1 MIAAFQHIAAPPTL
15 RANQTI
21 LDHPMLNGNPNV
33 LLFVTA
39 DYGTIGPY
47 HEKPVGVW
55 YDSSR
60 WSIFN
65 QDGSLMT
72 LNVRFNVL
80 AVKPGAHAYIHIA
93 HLDNISGSMT
103 SLDHPLLNGNP
114 KARLLVTPS
123 GMGTYNPH
131 VIGVRYEE
139 QMGRWMI
146 FNQDYQ
152 PMPEGAAFNVLI
164 WDAIFDVTAP
174 KVPYNWFPIDH
185 PTAIHYPEILVFVT
199 QYWTGVEN
207 NNEVGVWHNGEQ
219 WTIYNQT
226 RAWMPHGAS
235 FMVLMIKPITPP
247 PPAPSPTPSLTP
259 TRLPPSPTP
268 SRTPTRLPP
277 SPTPSRTPTRRP
289 PSPTPSPTPIRI
301 PIPQLPTPRL
311 TPIEPSPRPTIIP
324 PAEPVLGWAEL
335 HAHPAAHL
343 AFGNAGFFHGS
354 PGLGLRAS
362 DPLRDMPR
370 CSPDKHAGFDE
381 DTVRHYTR
389 KLLIG
394 NFDNLTGVFHD
405 AEGPD
410 SFSSWPSARSLTHQQ
425 MHITMIRRAYDAG
438 LRLMIASAVENQV
451 IGRVWSEIG
460 FNLGGNRFRDPDPN
474 YEFQSAV
481 RQLDYIKRMAA
492 ANSDWMQVVYTPEE
506 ARQAI
511 RAGKLAIILGV
522 EMDFLPA
529 DLLVRLIRE
538 HGVRS
543 VIPIHL
549 ADNPFFGGAAV
560 YEDAFNTVNWYLN
573 GGRFFEVVEDRS
585 LNFRLGYPSSLGGG
599 SAGAIEPKGMPFGS
613 EPGRTYQSARF
624 GHKNAR
630 GIQEAAILTLM
641 QEGILLDVA
650 HMSERSMAQTLAL
663 ARRFGYPVINSHSGL
678 RDPNDCPDCRTG
690 GLPWRHVLYDISREG
705 GQPLRIGTSWA
716 GGGDRDFEA
725 PLPPDRP
732 SAWVDRFILR
742 IRTGGDNLD
751 SGFQGFDVRLTLRD
765 GRTIE
770 WHNVNSDIGLSDN
783 TNQTFTLL
791 TAMATT
797 GAVGGLNL
805 MEVERFRLAILQ
817 RESPPFLRDVF
828 WNIDFLEL
836 EASHLSVET
845 REIISERAMRYDHA
859 REMADLGGILG
870 LGTTGET
877 RRPVLLLLKG
887 NPAFRLDQGRSIRF
901 PLAHASGFAERMILT
916 LHTGGDNLNT
926 GNPLDVRLYL
936 RDGQAIE
943 WRNITQGRELPG
955 GQEHFLAPSISSI
968 RSFVLNPSTA
978 SRNSMELIPLEE
990 VVSLTLSI
998 EGGGF
1003 LRWDRWLV
1011 DGIRLEA
1018 STYEDDPVAKWLRT
1032 HSHALRIL
1040 GGQPGSIAF
1049 GTDFNGLS
1057 PQIPGSR
1064 GTIWYP
1070 LGFIREVGFARDIPE
1085 SLRGPFRLG
1094 TKEYRFE
1101 RDGLAHYGMFP
1112 ELLQDLWNRGRVG
1125 QATVR
1130 SLFLSAERV
1139 IQAWERSV
1147 RAAEEVRRVSRE
1159 TLITLTPRTVENL
1172 CPSPATGGRYSF
1184 EGRPQGRD
1192 YSGGVR
1198 IQGHVEL
1205 TVRGRDLI
1213 AIVHFEARPHA
1224 WAPTDFFSQTFEV
1237 RVGALPPDGRSY
1249 EIVGSARSDFSR
1261 DLPGAGGEF
1270 IGCNEGEPHVITP
1283 SNPDGPV
1290 ARLIVIG
1297 DTGNEDI
1304 SHDADCGCDSKIL
1317 RVEFRPIQLRS
1328 R

>member
-1 MIAAFQHIAAPPTL
+1 G
-15 RANQTI
+15 
-21 LDHPMLNGNPNV
+21 D
-33 LLFVTA
+33 
-39 DYGTIGPY
+39 
-47 HEKPVGVW
+47 
-55 YDSSR
+55 
-60 WSIFN
+60 
-65 QDGSLMT
+65 
-72 LNVRFNVL
+72 
-80 AVKPGAHAYIHIA
+80 HAYMHVA

-103 SLDHPLLNGNP
+103 SLDHPFLNGTP
-114 KARLLVTPS
+114 KARLLVTPNWI
-123 GMGTYNPH
+123 GTYNPH

-185 PTAIHYPEILVFVT
+185 PTAIHDPEILVFVT

-268 SRTPTRLPP
+268 SLTPTRRPPSPTPSFTPTPFRIPRLPTPQLTPIEPPLRPTIILPTPSRTPTRRPP

-289 PSPTPSPTPIRI
+289 PSPTPSPTPTRV
-301 PIPQLPTPRL
+301 
-311 TPIEPSPRPTIIP
+311 SIP

-354 PGLGLRAS
+354 PGLGLRDS

-460 FNLGGNRFRDPDPN
+460 FNLGGNRLRDPDPN

-573 GGRFFEVVEDRS
+573 GGRFFEVVEDGS
-585 LNFRLGYPSSLGGG
+585 LNFKLGYPSSLGGG
-599 SAGAIEPKGMPFGS
+599 TAGAIEPKEMPFGS
-613 EPGRTYQSARF
+613 EPGRTYQSTRF

-650 HMSERSMAQTLAL
+650 HMSERSMAQTLEL

-690 GLPWRHVLYDISREG
+690 GLPWRHVMRDVSRG
-705 GQPLRIGTSWA
+705 DPLIAIGDNWW

-725 PLPPDRP
+725 PLPLDRP
-732 SAWVDRFILR
+732 AARVDRFILR

-751 SGFQGFDVRLTLRD
+751 SGFQGFDVRLTLRG

-770 WHNVNSDIGLSDN
+770 WHNVNASLELPADSN
-783 TNQTFTLL
+783 RTFTLL
-791 TAMATT
+791 TSMATINP
-797 GAVGGLNL
+797 VDSLDL
-805 MEVERFRLAILQ
+805 REVEQFRLAILQ
-817 RESPPFLRDVF
+817 RESPPPLRSVF
-828 WNIDFLEL
+828 WHISFLEL
-836 EASHLSVET
+836 QASNLAVET

-859 REMADLGGILG
+859 RQMADLGGVLG

-887 NPAFRLDQGRSIRF
+887 NPAFRLDHGGSIRF
-901 PLAHASGFAERMILT
+901 PLARASGFADQLILT
-916 LHTGGDNLNT
+916 LHTGGDNLNA
-926 GNPLDVRLYL
+926 GNPLHVQLHL
-936 RDGQAIE
+936 RDGRAIE

-955 GQEHFLAPSISSI
+955 GQEHFAAPSVFSI

-978 SRNSMELIPLEE
+978 SRNRMRLIPLED

-1018 STYEDDPVAKWLRT
+1018 STPEDDPVAQWLRT

-1040 GGQPGSIAF
+1040 GDQPGSIAF

-1064 GTIWYP
+1064 GTIRYP

-1112 ELLQDLWNRGRVG
+1112 ELLQDLWNRGRGG
-1125 QATVR
+1125 QDTVR

-1249 EIVGSARSDFSR
+1249 EIVGSARSNFSR
-1261 DLPGAGGEF
+1261 DLPGAGWEF
-1270 IGCNEGEPHVITP
+1270 IGCNEGESYDITP

-1290 ARLIVIG
+1290 ARLTVIG
-1297 DTGNEDI
+1297 DTGAEDI
-1304 SHDADCGCDSKIL
+1304 SHDADCRCDSKIL